1 MSESKH
7 NLEIQNKA
15 LRVRVERYEATL
27 REIGIA
33 LTKNT
38 LDRDQA
44 IKAIRAVMHSPR
56 RPAKPVQGSGS
67 DQS

>member
-7 NLEIQNKA
+7 NLELANKA
-15 LRVRVERYEATL
+15 LRIRIERYEATL

-33 LTKNT
+33 LSKGT

-44 IKAIRAVMHSPR
+44 IKAIRSVMHSPR
-56 RPAKPVQGSGS
+56 RPTKPVQGSRG
-67 DQS
+67 DQ